1 MSLTLITAPAIEPL
15 TLADA
20 KAHARVSVTD
30 DDALITAFIQAARE
44 RCENML
50 GRALITQT
58 WEKVLDQFPTAIQL
72 SWPPIQSIV
81 SVKYIDANGAQQTLA
96 PANYVLDNAAEP
108 GWLVPAINAT
118 WPDTQ
123 DVINAV
129 RVQYKTGYGDTA
141 ASIPESIKAWL
152 KVTISTLY
160 ENREHLIVGQ
170 SPAVLPGRHI
180 DGLLDRYTILQL
192 F

>member
-108 GWLVPAINAT
+108 GWLVLTLLVLAPSLRAQKILPARFGS
-118 WPDTQ
+118 WS
-123 DVINAV
+123 AV
-129 RVQYKTGYGDTA
+129 SARHCEAVCG
-141 ASIPESIKAWL
+141 
-152 KVTISTLY
+152 ST
-160 ENREHLIVGQ
+160 
-170 SPAVLPGRHI
+170 
-180 DGLLDRYTILQL
+180 
-192 F
+192 